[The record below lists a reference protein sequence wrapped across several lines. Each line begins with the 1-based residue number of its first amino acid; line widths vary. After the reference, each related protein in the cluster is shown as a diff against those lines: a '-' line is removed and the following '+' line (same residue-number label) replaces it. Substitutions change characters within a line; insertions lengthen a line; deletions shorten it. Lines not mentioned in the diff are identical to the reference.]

1 MKKLKIHHFLEGF
14 PEIGEEISTIIINSN
29 VRPASQMK
37 DQKTPLTNQKFY
49 YYKEPNVIY
58 YENGGYAEPV
68 DLKAPLNVSLDEKN
82 GFSSN
87 YSNIWQQSNSTE
99 EKTKRAGNL
108 FDSRG
113 ISPYKDNINHSYSYE
128 NAIFTPITDYL
139 LSQRQEKTK
148 ESLINTSKNIE
159 TPEFFLNYEMYD
171 SFGAQT
177 KPCFPTSELQ
187 NQLNLEKLAQNY
199 QNKLPS
205 VEKRTSNSNEIEEI
219 VKRILEQRL
228 DQSRKSLSQS
238 NMDLF
243 EIDNLVNKI
252 VNEGRKSFK
261 NDTDDSFPEMN
272 RENIQELEE
281 IVHKLCDIHGL
292 EKTPKGEIEF
302 VAGEGTDVP
311 NKIKTI
317 QENKKKMQ
325 GKNKEINNENLQ
337 KKLRN
342 GENKEKADELKENKR
357 ESVSTKGKVHEEN
370 EKSIEETKVNS
381 ITQEKNQ
388 ELSKENLL
396 FSEKEAKIK
405 PGNNQANISE
415 IDRDFEQLINQEGN
429 SQHYSS
435 SKSGEEIV
443 EFRGGIDLL
452 LQDPSQQQKDSLSF
466 HQHSGS
472 NPPIEEPIKAKP
484 SAFTV
489 SQSLVDN
496 FLANSLKEL
505 QITDPD
511 KFKAVESETL
521 IERENSDEQR
531 NKAKSVAFPGYSSAK
546 LANAGDTSLSEVVR
560 NKAKSYAEDR
570 KGSKL
575 GRLSEKI
582 DEILNKSKNRSNN
595 SSMRSS
601 GNFIRGNEME
611 LKKMDTE
618 ILTFSGSLF

>member
-1 MKKLKIHHFLEGF
+1 M
-14 PEIGEEISTIIINSN
+14 
-29 VRPASQMK
+29 
-37 DQKTPLTNQKFY
+37 
-49 YYKEPNVIY
+49 IY

-68 DLKAPLNVSLDEKN
+68 DLKVHMNFEEKN
-82 GFSSN
+82 GFPTN
-87 YSNIWQQSNSTE
+87 FSNIWQQSNSTE

-113 ISPYKDNINHSYSYE
+113 ISPYKENINYSYSYD
-128 NAIFTPITDYL
+128 NAIYTPITDYL

-199 QNKLPS
+199 ESRLPPI
-205 VEKRTSNSNEIEEI
+205 EKRSSNGNEIEEI
-219 VKRILEQRL
+219 VRRILEQRL
-228 DQSRKSLSQS
+228 DQSRKSMSQS
-238 NMDLF
+238 NIDIL
-243 EIDNLVNKI
+243 EIDNLVSKI

-261 NDTDDSFPEMN
+261 NETDGSLPEMN

-281 IVHKLCDIHGL
+281 IIHKLCDIHGL
-292 EKTPKGEIEF
+292 EKTPKGEIDV
-302 VAGEGTDVP
+302 VAGEGNDVP

-317 QENKKKMQ
+317 KESKKKNQ
-325 GKNKEINNENLQ
+325 GKNKEF
-337 KKLRN
+337 N
-342 GENKEKADELKENKR
+342 GENKGNAEELKVNKR
-357 ESVSTKGKVHEEN
+357 ESVPNKEKTQEDNEKFREEN
-370 EKSIEETKVNS
+370 SSLQK
-381 ITQEKNQ
+381 KNH
-388 ELSKENLL
+388 ENSKENLL
-396 FSEKEAKIK
+396 ISEKEAKII
-405 PGNNQANISE
+405 NQNQANISE

-452 LQDPSQQQKDSLSF
+452 LQDPSQKQKDSLSF
-466 HQHSGS
+466 HQNSS
-472 NPPIEEPIKAKP
+472 NPPIEEAIKTKP

-505 QITDPD
+505 QLNDPD

-521 IERENSDEQR
+521 IEREPSDEQR
-531 NKAKSVAFPGYSSAK
+531 NKAKSVAFSGYSSAK
-546 LANAGDTSLSEVVR
+546 LAKAGDTSLSEMVR

-575 GRLSEKI
+575 GRLNEKI

-611 LKKMDTE
+611 LKKADTE
-618 ILTFSGSLF
+618 ILTFSGILFVLQIKMRVSLKF